1 MFILMPQKSLIFRRI
16 LYVIKHRR
24 NVFIYFSFVM
34 DQPSLKPEELA
45 RQKIDEMLRRAGWDI
60 VKRDEYSERFNAC
73 ALEEALLVG
82 NKEADYLLTLDGKA
96 IGVLEAKRKESSLG
110 NKVSDQVASYSAK
123 VPNWTQAWMDPLPF
137 LFKSNGEDLLFCDQ
151 RNIPDGEEAEFISLK
166 KMYTP
171 KELANLA
178 NLQSEFAK
186 MPAVPAVGPKGLRQC
201 QYDAISNLELNFKRG
216 KKKALIILAT
226 GSGKTFTA
234 CTAAYRLLNYTP
246 ARKVLFLVDRNNL
259 GKQAEGEFGTY
270 KLTQTGKPFID
281 EYGVVRLRSVDEIK
295 SDANNVVICTIQRLF
310 ATLTGQAYEDS
321 DDDESDLDS
330 STDQASG
337 NIDLPDD
344 LKLAKDTFDLIIVD
358 ECHRSIYGKWQ
369 QVLKYFNTARIV
381 GLTAT
386 PTEEAFAFFDKNTVV
401 KYDLDDS
408 IRDGVNVPA
417 RVYRIKTAVSDEGG
431 VIKSGEKYQ
440 KKLNADGSTQKKT
453 QKDEQEYS
461 NTDLDRSIVN
471 PAQIRLVV
479 EQYKESIYS
488 SLFPER
494 KKGDISDLTSLP
506 KTLFFAK
513 TDSHADNII
522 DEIEKVFKAEFAK
535 YGEEIPK
542 SFVQKITCKAGNADK
557 KINSF
562 RNDKDF
568 RIAVTVTLVATG
580 TDVKPLEILVF
591 MRDINSAVLY
601 TQMKGRGCR
610 TIDDEKLKLVTPN
623 APSKDC
629 FFLVDA
635 VGVTEHE
642 MVMPTGG
649 DGPQDHKV
657 LSLAKLME
665 RLAHGDVCDANLDL
679 FAGYLSKI
687 QNKADE
693 DDLVELNKLMAPEAL
708 YIFIKRIQDALGGKN
723 EFADTPL
730 PDFID
735 ISQPNN
741 ERKVLISAIIDN
753 SKARVKVNE
762 INKGFI
768 KILDEGTDT
777 VVYAGLSVDE
787 SGKYTEIFEKYIE
800 EHKDEIEALRII
812 YNSEDVAIT
821 YEMLLDLK
829 NKLHKFDPMLTTKN
843 LWGYYNTLS
852 NNGKLGSRK
861 VKKLEDSEVELLTDL
876 IQLVR
881 FAFQKEDT
889 LYSLQGTSAQRFELY
904 CGQNQRTLTA
914 DQKAIL
920 KKIAQFVIQNGCIS
934 NITLAKYNK
943 QLLMQVAPIW
953 GPENFNSEIQKLSKF
968 LFQ

>member
-1 MFILMPQKSLIFRRI
+1 MTPDF
-16 LYVIKHRR
+16 
-24 NVFIYFSFVM
+24 
-34 DQPSLKPEELA
+34 DSLKPEEQA
-45 RQKIDEMLRRAGWDI
+45 RVKIDEMLRRAGWDI

-73 ALEEALLVG
+73 AIEEALLVG
-82 NKEADYLLTLDGKA
+82 NKEADYLLVLDGKA

-110 NKVSDQVASYSAK
+110 NNVSDQVASYSAK
-123 VPNWTQAWMDPLPF
+123 VPNWTQAWMNPLPF
-137 LFKSNGEDLLFCDQ
+137 LFKSNGDDLLFCDQ
-151 RNIPDGEEAEFISLK
+151 REIATGDEPEFAPLK
-166 KMYTP
+166 KMKTP
-171 KELANLA
+171 KELAVEADLK
-178 NLQSEFAK
+178 SEFAK
-186 MPAVPAVGPKGLRQC
+186 MPAVPAAGPNGLRQC
-201 QYDAISNLELNFKRG
+201 QYDAISNLELSFKRG

-226 GSGKTFTA
+226 GAGKTFTA

-246 ARKVLFLVDRNNL
+246 ARRVLFLVDRNNL

-270 KLTQTGKPFID
+270 KLTETGKPFSD
-281 EYGVVRLRSVDEIK
+281 EYAVQRLHDVSEIEK
-295 SDANNVVICTIQRLF
+295 SNVVICTIQRLF

-321 DDDESDLDS
+321 DDDESDFDTGDAAQDKS
-330 STDQASG
+330 PVS
-337 NIDLPDD
+337 IDLPDD
-344 LKLAKDTFDLIIVD
+344 LKLAKNTFDLIVVD

-369 QVLKYFNTARIV
+369 KVLKYFDTARIV

-386 PTEEAFAFFDKNTVV
+386 PTDEAFAFFDKNTVV
-401 KYDLDDS
+401 NYDLDDS
-408 IRDGVNVPA
+408 IRDGVNVPS
-417 RVYRIKTAVSDEGG
+417 RVFSIKTEVSDEGG
-431 VIKSGEKYQ
+431 VIKSGERYE
-440 KKLNADGSTQKKT
+440 KKLNIDGSKQKKT
-453 QKDEQEYS
+453 QKEEQTYT
-461 NTDLDRSIVN
+461 NTDLDRSVVN
-471 PAQIRLVV
+471 PAQIQLVV
-479 EQYKESIYS
+479 QQYKESIYT
-488 SLFPER
+488 SLYPER
-494 KKGDISDLTSLP
+494 KRGDISDLTSLP

-513 TDSHADNII
+513 TDSHADNIVAA
-522 DEIEKVFKAEFAK
+522 IEKEFKAEFAK
-535 YGEEIPK
+535 YGETMPEH
-542 SFVQKITCKAGNADK
+542 FVQKITCKAGNTNK
-557 KINSF
+557 LIQNF

-623 APSKDC
+623 ATSKDC

-649 DGPQDHKV
+649 DGPQDHHV
-657 LSLAKLME
+657 LGLAKLME
-665 RLAHGDVCDANLDL
+665 RLAHGDVSDPNLDL

-693 DDLVELNKLMAPEAL
+693 DDLVELNKLMAPEGL

-723 EFADTPL
+723 EFEFHPL
-730 PDFID
+730 PEFKD
-735 ISQPNN
+735 ISLPNN
-741 ERKVLISAIIDN
+741 ERKDLVSAIIDN
-753 SKARVKVNE
+753 PKARAKVNE

-768 KILDEGTDT
+768 KILDEGTDA
-777 VVYAGLSVDE
+777 VVYAGFSVDE
-787 SGKYTEIFEKYIE
+787 SKNYTEIFEKYIKD
-800 EHKDEIEALRII
+800 HKDEVEALRII

-829 NKLHKFDPMLTTKN
+829 TKLHKHNPVLTTKN

-852 NNGKLGSRK
+852 NNGKLGNRK
-861 VKKLEDSEVELLTDL
+861 VKKLEETEVELLTDL

-889 LYSLQGTSAQRFELY
+889 LYSLQGLSAQRFELY
-904 CGQNQRTLTA
+904 CGQNQRPLTP

-953 GPENFNSEIQKLSKF
+953 GPENFNSEVQKLSKF

>member
-1 MFILMPQKSLIFRRI
+1 MT
-16 LYVIKHRR
+16 
-24 NVFIYFSFVM
+24 
-34 DQPSLKPEELA
+34 LKPEELA
-45 RQKIDEMLRRAGWDI
+45 RQKIDEMLRRAGWEI
-60 VKRDEYSERFNAC
+60 VKRDEYSERYNAC
-73 ALEEALLVG
+73 AIEEALMVG
-82 NKEADYLLTLDGKA
+82 NKEADYLLVLDGKA

-110 NKVSDQVASYSAK
+110 NNVSDQVATYSAK
-123 VPNWTQAWMDPLPF
+123 VPNWTQTWMKPLPF
-137 LFKSNGEDLLFCDQ
+137 LFKSNGDDLLFCDQ
-151 RNIPDGEEAEFISLK
+151 RDVAVGEEPEFISLK
-166 KMYTP
+166 KMKTP
-171 KELANLA
+171 KELAVEA
-178 NLQSEFAK
+178 NLKSEFAK

-201 QYDAISNLELNFKRG
+201 QYDAISNLELSFKRG

-226 GSGKTFTA
+226 GAGKTFTA

-246 ARKVLFLVDRNNL
+246 ARRVLFLVDRNNL

-270 KLTQTGKPFID
+270 KLTETGKPFSD
-281 EYGVVRLRSVDEIK
+281 EYAVQRLHDVSEIEK
-295 SDANNVVICTIQRLF
+295 SNVVICTIQRLF
-310 ATLTGQAYEDS
+310 AALTGQALNDS
-321 DDDESDLDS
+321 DDDESDFDTGDAAQGKS
-330 STDQASG
+330 PAS
-337 NIDLPDD
+337 IDLPDD
-344 LKLAKDTFDLIIVD
+344 LKLAKNTFDLIVVD

-369 QVLKYFNTARIV
+369 KVLKYFDTARIV

-386 PTEEAFAFFDKNTVV
+386 PTDEAFAFFDKNTVV
-401 KYDLDDS
+401 NYDLDDS
-408 IRDGVNVPA
+408 IRDGVNVPS
-417 RVYRIKTAVSDEGG
+417 RVFRIKTEVSDEGG
-431 VIKSGEKYQ
+431 VIKSGERYE
-440 KKLNADGSTQKKT
+440 KKLNIDGSKQRKT
-453 QKDEQEYS
+453 QKEEQTYT
-461 NTDLDRSIVN
+461 NTDLDRSVVN
-471 PAQIRLVV
+471 PAQIQLVV
-479 EQYKESIYS
+479 QQYKESIYT
-488 SLFPER
+488 SLYPER
-494 KKGDISDLTSLP
+494 KHGDISDLTSLP

-513 TDSHADNII
+513 TDSHADNIVAA
-522 DEIEKVFKAEFAK
+522 IEKEFKAEFAK
-535 YGEEIPK
+535 YGETMLEH
-542 SFVQKITCKAGNADK
+542 FVQKITCKAGNTNK
-557 KINSF
+557 LIQNF

-591 MRDINSAVLY
+591 MRDINSTVLY

-623 APSKDC
+623 ATSKDC

-649 DGPQDHKV
+649 DGPQDHHV
-657 LSLAKLME
+657 LGLAKLME
-665 RLAHGDVCDANLDL
+665 RLAHGDVCDPNLDL

-693 DDLVELNKLMAPEAL
+693 DDLVELNKLMAPDGL

-723 EFADTPL
+723 EFEFLPL
-730 PDFID
+730 PEFKD
-735 ISQPNN
+735 ISLPNN
-741 ERKVLISAIIDN
+741 ERKDLVSAIIDN
-753 SKARVKVNE
+753 PKVRAKVNE

-768 KILDEGTDT
+768 KILDEGTDA

-787 SGKYTEIFEKYIE
+787 SRNYTEIFEKYID
-800 EHKDEIEALRII
+800 EHKDEVEALRII

-829 NKLHKFDPMLTTKN
+829 NKLHKHNPVLTTKN

-852 NNGKLGSRK
+852 NNGKLGNRK
-861 VKKLEDSEVELLTDL
+861 VKKLEETEVELLTDL

-881 FAFQKEDT
+881 FAFQKEDS
-889 LYSLQGTSAQRFELY
+889 LYSLQGLSAQRFELY
-904 CGQNQRTLTA
+904 CGQNQRTLTD

-953 GPENFNSEIQKLSKF
+953 GPENFNSEVQKLSKF
-968 LFQ
+968 LFRNL

>member
-1 MFILMPQKSLIFRRI
+1 MTPDF
-16 LYVIKHRR
+16 
-24 NVFIYFSFVM
+24 
-34 DQPSLKPEELA
+34 DSLKPEEQA
-45 RQKIDEMLRRAGWDI
+45 RVKIDEMLRRAGWDI

-73 ALEEALLVG
+73 AIEEALMVG
-82 NKEADYLLTLDGKA
+82 NKEADYLLVLDGKA

-110 NKVSDQVASYSAK
+110 NKVSDQVASYSTK
-123 VPNWTQAWMDPLPF
+123 VPNWTQTWMKPLPF
-137 LFKSNGEDLLFCDQ
+137 LFKSNGDDLLFCDQ
-151 RNIPDGEEAEFISLK
+151 RDVAVGEEPEFISLK
-166 KMYTP
+166 KMKTP
-171 KELANLA
+171 KELAVEA
-178 NLQSEFAK
+178 NLKSEFAK
-186 MPAVPAVGPKGLRQC
+186 MPAVPAAGPNGLRQC
-201 QYDAISNLELNFKRG
+201 QYDAISNLELSFKRG

-226 GSGKTFTA
+226 GAGKTFTA

-246 ARKVLFLVDRNNL
+246 ARRVLFLVDRNNL

-270 KLTQTGKPFID
+270 KLTETGKPFSD
-281 EYGVVRLRSVDEIK
+281 EYAVQRLHDVSEIEK
-295 SDANNVVICTIQRLF
+295 SNVIICTIQRLF
-310 ATLTGQAYEDS
+310 AALTGQALNDS
-321 DDDESDLDS
+321 DDDESDFDTGDAAQDKS
-330 STDQASG
+330 PVS
-337 NIDLPDD
+337 IDLPDD
-344 LKLAKDTFDLIIVD
+344 LKLAKNTFDLIVVD

-369 QVLKYFNTARIV
+369 KVLKYFDTARIV

-386 PTEEAFAFFDKNTVV
+386 PTDEAFAFFDKNTVV
-401 KYDLDDS
+401 NYDLDDS
-408 IRDGVNVPA
+408 IRDGVNVPS
-417 RVYRIKTAVSDEGG
+417 RVFRIKTEVSDEGG
-431 VIKSGEKYQ
+431 VIKSGERYE
-440 KKLNADGSTQKKT
+440 KKRNIDGSKEKKT
-453 QKDEQEYS
+453 QKEEQTYT
-461 NTDLDRSIVN
+461 NTDLDRSVVN
-471 PAQIRLVV
+471 PAQIQLVV
-479 EQYKESIYS
+479 QQYKESIYT
-488 SLFPER
+488 SLYPER
-494 KKGDISDLTSLP
+494 KRGDISDLTSLP

-513 TDSHADNII
+513 TDSHADNIVAA
-522 DEIEKVFKAEFAK
+522 IEKEFKAEFAK
-535 YGEEIPK
+535 YGETMPEH
-542 SFVQKITCKAGNADK
+542 FVQKITCKAGNSNK
-557 KINSF
+557 LIQNF

-623 APSKDC
+623 ATSKDC

-649 DGPQDHKV
+649 DGPQDHHV
-657 LSLAKLME
+657 LGLAKLME
-665 RLAHGDVCDANLDL
+665 RLAHGDVCDPNLDL

-693 DDLVELNKLMAPEAL
+693 DDLVELNKLMAPDGL

-723 EFADTPL
+723 EFEFHPL
-730 PDFID
+730 PEFKD

-741 ERKVLISAIIDN
+741 ERKDLVSAIIDN
-753 SKARVKVNE
+753 PKARAKVNE

-768 KILDEGTDT
+768 KILDEGTDA
-777 VVYAGLSVDE
+777 VVYAGFSVDE
-787 SGKYTEIFEKYIE
+787 SKNYTEIFEKYIKD
-800 EHKDEIEALRII
+800 HKDEVEALRII

-829 NKLHKFDPMLTTKN
+829 TKLHKHNAVLTTKN

-852 NNGKLGSRK
+852 NNGKLGNRK
-861 VKKLEDSEVELLTDL
+861 VKKLEETEVELLTDL

-881 FAFQKEDT
+881 FAFQKEDS
-889 LYSLQGTSAQRFELY
+889 LYSLQGLSAQRFELY
-904 CGQNQRTLTA
+904 CGQNQRPLT
-914 DQKAIL
+914 DGQKAIL

-953 GPENFNSEIQKLSKF
+953 GPENFNSEVQKLSKF
-968 LFQ
+968 LFRNL

>member
-1 MFILMPQKSLIFRRI
+1 MS
-16 LYVIKHRR
+16 
-24 NVFIYFSFVM
+24 M
-34 DQPSLKPEELA
+34 DSLKPEELA

-60 VKRDEYSERFNAC
+60 VKRNEYSERYNAC
-73 ALEEALLVG
+73 ALEEALMVG

-123 VPNWTQAWMDPLPF
+123 VPNWQQAWMKPLPF
-137 LFKSNGEDLLFCDQ
+137 LFKSNGDDLLFCDQ
-151 RNIPDGEEAEFISLK
+151 RNVPDGEEAVFTSLK
-166 KMYTP
+166 KMFTP

-178 NLQSEFAK
+178 NLDSEFAK
-186 MPAVPAVGPKGLRQC
+186 MPAIPAVGPKGLRQC
-201 QYDAISNLELNFKRG
+201 QYDAISNLELNFKRK

-226 GSGKTFTA
+226 GAGKTFTA
-234 CTAAYRLLNYTP
+234 CTAAYRMLNYTP
-246 ARKVLFLVDRNNL
+246 ARRVLFLVDRNNL

-270 KLTQTGKPFID
+270 KLTETGKAFSD
-281 EYGVVRLRSVDEIK
+281 EYAVQRLHDVSEIEK
-295 SDANNVVICTIQRLF
+295 SNVVICTIQRLF
-310 ATLTGQAYEDS
+310 AALTGQALNDS
-321 DDDESDLDS
+321 DDDESDFDS
-330 STDQASG
+330 GDAAQDKSPA

-344 LKLAKDTFDLIIVD
+344 LKLAKNTFDLIIVD

-369 QVLKYFNTARIV
+369 KVLKYFDTARIV

-386 PTEEAFAFFDKNTVV
+386 PTPEAEAFFDKNKVV
-401 KYDLDDS
+401 NYDLEDS

-417 RVYRIKTAVSDEGG
+417 RVYRIKTAVSNDGG
-431 VIKSGEKYQ
+431 IIKSGERYE
-440 KKLNADGSTQKKT
+440 KKLNIDGSVQKKT
-453 QKDEQEYS
+453 QKEDQEYS
-461 NTDLDRSIVN
+461 NTDLDHSVVN

-479 EQYKESIYS
+479 EEYKRAIYE

-494 KKGDISDLTSLP
+494 KGSDELQNWKNIP

-522 DEIEKVFKAEFAK
+522 AEIEKVFSKEFEK
-535 YGEEIPK
+535 FGEKLPK
-542 SFVQKITCKAGNADK
+542 GFIRKITCKAGDSDNRIK
-557 KINSF
+557 SF
-562 RNDKDF
+562 RNDKEF

-591 MRDINSAVLY
+591 MRDIMSPVLY

-623 APSKDC
+623 ATSKDC
-629 FFLVDA
+629 FYLVDA

-642 MVMPTGG
+642 MHLLPSAGT
-649 DGPQDHKV
+649 DAESNHV
-657 LSLAKLME
+657 LGLSRLME
-665 RLAHGDVCDANLDL
+665 RLAHGEIPDEHLDL
-679 FAGYLSKI
+679 FAGYLSKVL
-687 QNKADE
+687 NKADQ
-693 DDLVELNKLMAPEAL
+693 DDLKELNKLMEPDAL
-708 YIFIKRIQDALGGKN
+708 YFFVKRIQDAVAGKN
-723 EFADTPL
+723 EFENNPL
-730 PDFID
+730 PPYNSIHE
-735 ISQPNN
+735 PNT
-741 ERKVLISAIIDN
+741 ERKELVSVIIDN
-753 SKARVKVNE
+753 KKAREKVVE

-829 NKLHKFDPMLTTKN
+829 NKLHKHDPVLTTKN

-881 FAFQKEDT
+881 FAFLKEDT
-889 LYSLQGTSAQRFELY
+889 LYSLQGPSAQRFELY
-904 CGQNQRTLTA
+904 CGQNQRPLTA

-943 QLLMQVAPIW
+943 RLLMQVAPIW

>member
-1 MFILMPQKSLIFRRI
+1 MTQ
-16 LYVIKHRR
+16 
-24 NVFIYFSFVM
+24 
-34 DQPSLKPEELA
+34 DSLKPEELA

-73 ALEEALLVG
+73 AIEEALMVG
-82 NKEADYLLTLDGKA
+82 NKEADYLLVLDGKA
-96 IGVLEAKRKESSLG
+96 IGVLEAKRMESSLG
-110 NKVSDQVASYSAK
+110 NKVSEQVTTYSAK
-123 VPNWTQAWMDPLPF
+123 LPNWTQAWMNPLPF
-137 LFKSNGEDLLFCDQ
+137 LFKSNGDDLLFCDQ
-151 RNIPDGEEAEFISLK
+151 REIATGDEPEFTSLK
-166 KMYTP
+166 KMKTP
-171 KELANLA
+171 KELAVEA
-178 NLQSEFAK
+178 NLKSEFAK
-186 MPAVPAVGPKGLRQC
+186 MPAVPAAGPNGLRQC
-201 QYDAISNLELNFKRG
+201 QYDAISNLELSFKRG

-226 GSGKTFTA
+226 GAGKTFTA

-246 ARKVLFLVDRNNL
+246 ARRVLFLVDRNNL

-270 KLTQTGKPFID
+270 KLTETGKPFSD
-281 EYGVVRLRSVDEIK
+281 EYAVQRLHDVSEIEK
-295 SDANNVVICTIQRLF
+295 SNVVICTIQRLF
-310 ATLTGQAYEDS
+310 AALTGQALNDS
-321 DDDESDLDS
+321 DDDESDFDTGDAAQDKS
-330 STDQASG
+330 PVS
-337 NIDLPDD
+337 IDLPDD
-344 LKLAKDTFDLIIVD
+344 LKLAKNTFDLIVVD

-369 QVLKYFNTARIV
+369 KVLKYFDTARIV

-386 PTEEAFAFFDKNTVV
+386 PTDEAFAFFDKNTVV
-401 KYDLDDS
+401 NYDLDDS
-408 IRDGVNVPA
+408 IRDGVNVPS
-417 RVYRIKTAVSDEGG
+417 RVFRIKTEVSDEGG
-431 VIKSGEKYQ
+431 VIKSGERYE
-440 KKLNADGSTQKKT
+440 KKLNIDGSKQKKT
-453 QKDEQEYS
+453 QKEEQAYT
-461 NTDLDRSIVN
+461 NTDLDRSVVN
-471 PAQIRLVV
+471 PAQIQLVV
-479 EQYKESIYS
+479 QQYKESIYT
-488 SLFPER
+488 SLYPER
-494 KKGDISDLTSLP
+494 KRGDISDLTSLP

-522 DEIEKVFKAEFAK
+522 SAIEKEFKAEFAN
-535 YGEEIPK
+535 YGETMPEH
-542 SFVQKITCKAGNADK
+542 FVQKITCKAGNTNK
-557 KINSF
+557 LIQNF

-591 MRDINSAVLY
+591 MRDINSLVLY

-623 APSKDC
+623 ATSKDY
-629 FFLVDA
+629 FFLIDA

-649 DGPQDHKV
+649 DGPQDHHV
-657 LSLAKLME
+657 LGLAKLME
-665 RLAHGDVCDANLDL
+665 RLAHGDVCDPNLDL

-693 DDLVELNKLMAPEAL
+693 DDLVELNKLMAPDGL

-723 EFADTPL
+723 EFEFHPL
-730 PDFID
+730 PEFKD

-741 ERKVLISAIIDN
+741 ERKELVSAIIDN
-753 SKARVKVNE
+753 LKARAKVNE

-768 KILDEGTDT
+768 KILDEGTDA
-777 VVYAGLSVDE
+777 VVYAGFSVDE
-787 SGKYTEIFEKYIE
+787 SKNYTEIFEKYIE
-800 EHKDEIEALRII
+800 DHKDEVEALRII

-829 NKLHKFDPMLTTKN
+829 TKLHKHNPVLTTKN

-852 NNGKLGSRK
+852 NNGKLGNRK
-861 VKKLEDSEVELLTDL
+861 VKKLEETEVELLTDL

-881 FAFQKEDT
+881 FAFQKEDS
-889 LYSLQGTSAQRFELY
+889 LYSLQGLSAQRFELY
-904 CGQNQRTLTA
+904 CGQNQRTLTD

-953 GPENFNSEIQKLSKF
+953 GPENFNSEVQKLSKF
-968 LFQ
+968 LFRNL

>member
-1 MFILMPQKSLIFRRI
+1 MTPDF
-16 LYVIKHRR
+16 
-24 NVFIYFSFVM
+24 
-34 DQPSLKPEELA
+34 DSLKPEELA
-45 RQKIDEMLRRAGWDI
+45 REKIDEMLRRAGWDI

-73 ALEEALLVG
+73 AIEEALMVG
-82 NKEADYLLTLDGKA
+82 NKEADYLLVLDGKA

-110 NKVSDQVASYSAK
+110 NKVSEQVATYSAK
-123 VPNWTQAWMDPLPF
+123 LPNWTQAWMKPLPF
-137 LFKSNGEDLLFCDQ
+137 LFKSNGDDLLFCDQ
-151 RNIPDGEEAEFISLK
+151 RDVATGDEPEFSALK
-166 KMYTP
+166 KMKTP
-171 KELANLA
+171 KELAVEA
-178 NLQSEFAK
+178 NLHSEFAK

-201 QYDAISNLELNFKRG
+201 QYDAISNLELSFKRG

-226 GSGKTFTA
+226 GAGKTFTA

-246 ARKVLFLVDRNNL
+246 ARRVLFLVDRNNL

-270 KLTQTGKPFID
+270 KLTETGKPFSD
-281 EYGVVRLRSVDEIK
+281 EYAVQRLHDVSEIEK
-295 SDANNVVICTIQRLF
+295 SNVVICTIQRLF
-310 ATLTGQAYEDS
+310 AALTGQALNDS
-321 DDDESDLDS
+321 DDDESDFDTGDAAQDKS
-330 STDQASG
+330 PAS
-337 NIDLPDD
+337 IDLPDD
-344 LKLAKDTFDLIIVD
+344 LKLAKNTFDLIVVD

-369 QVLKYFNTARIV
+369 KVLKYFDTARIV

-401 KYDLDDS
+401 NYDLDDS
-408 IRDGVNVPA
+408 IRDGVNVPS
-417 RVYRIKTAVSDEGG
+417 RVFRIKTEVSDEGG
-431 VIKSGEKYQ
+431 VIKSGERYE
-440 KKLNADGSTQKKT
+440 KKLNIDGSKQKKT
-453 QKDEQEYS
+453 QKEEQTYT
-461 NTDLDRSIVN
+461 NTDLDRSVVN

-479 EQYKESIYS
+479 QQYKESVYT
-488 SLFPER
+488 SLYPER
-494 KKGDISDLTSLP
+494 KHGDISDLTSLP

-513 TDSHADNII
+513 TDSHADNIVAA
-522 DEIEKVFKAEFAK
+522 IEKEFKAEFAK
-535 YGEEIPK
+535 YGETMPEH
-542 SFVQKITCKAGNADK
+542 FVQKITCKAGNTNK
-557 KINSF
+557 LIQNF

-623 APSKDC
+623 ATSKDC

-649 DGPQDHKV
+649 DGPQDHHV
-657 LSLAKLME
+657 LGLSKLME
-665 RLAHGDVCDANLDL
+665 RLAHGDVSDPNLDL

-693 DDLVELNKLMAPEAL
+693 DDLVELNKLMAPEGL

-723 EFADTPL
+723 EFEFHPL
-730 PDFID
+730 PEFKD
-735 ISQPNN
+735 ISLPNN
-741 ERKVLISAIIDN
+741 ERKDLVSAIIDN
-753 SKARVKVNE
+753 PKARAKVNE

-768 KILDEGTDT
+768 KILDEGTDA
-777 VVYAGLSVDE
+777 VVYAGFSVDE
-787 SGKYTEIFEKYIE
+787 SKNYTEIFEKYIKD
-800 EHKDEIEALRII
+800 HKDEVEALRII

-829 NKLHKFDPMLTTKN
+829 TKLHKHNPVLTTKN

-852 NNGKLGSRK
+852 NNGKLGNRK
-861 VKKLEDSEVELLTDL
+861 VKKLEETEVELLTDL

-889 LYSLQGTSAQRFELY
+889 LYSLQGLSAQRFELY
-904 CGQNQRTLTA
+904 CGQNQRPLT
-914 DQKAIL
+914 DGQKAIL

-953 GPENFNSEIQKLSKF
+953 GPENFNSEVQKLSKF

>member
-1 MFILMPQKSLIFRRI
+1 MTLDF
-16 LYVIKHRR
+16 
-24 NVFIYFSFVM
+24 
-34 DQPSLKPEELA
+34 DSLKPEEQA
-45 RQKIDEMLRRAGWDI
+45 RVKIDEMLRRAGWDI

-73 ALEEALLVG
+73 AIEEALMVG
-82 NKEADYLLTLDGKA
+82 NKEADYLLVLDGKA

-123 VPNWTQAWMDPLPF
+123 VPNWTQTWMKPLPF
-137 LFKSNGEDLLFCDQ
+137 LFKSNGDDLLFCDQ
-151 RNIPDGEEAEFISLK
+151 RDVAVGEEPEFTSLK
-166 KMYTP
+166 KMKTP
-171 KELANLA
+171 KELAVEA
-178 NLQSEFAK
+178 NLKSEFAK
-186 MPAVPAVGPKGLRQC
+186 MPAVPAAGPNGLRQC
-201 QYDAISNLELNFKRG
+201 QYDAISNLELSFKRG

-226 GSGKTFTA
+226 GAGKTFTA

-246 ARKVLFLVDRNNL
+246 ARRVLFLVDRNNP

-270 KLTQTGKPFID
+270 KLTETGKPFSD
-281 EYGVVRLRSVDEIK
+281 EYAVQRLHDVSEIEK
-295 SDANNVVICTIQRLF
+295 SNVVICTIQRLF
-310 ATLTGQAYEDS
+310 AALTGQALNDS
-321 DDDESDLDS
+321 DDDESDFDTGDAAQDKS
-330 STDQASG
+330 PAS
-337 NIDLPDD
+337 IDLPDD
-344 LKLAKDTFDLIIVD
+344 LKLAKNTFDLIVVD

-369 QVLKYFNTARIV
+369 KVLKYFDTARIV

-401 KYDLDDS
+401 NYDLDDS
-408 IRDGVNVPA
+408 IRDGVNVPS
-417 RVYRIKTAVSDEGG
+417 RVFRIKTEVSDEGG
-431 VIKSGEKYQ
+431 VIKSGERYE
-440 KKLNADGSTQKKT
+440 KKLNIDGSKQKKT
-453 QKDEQEYS
+453 QKEEQAYT
-461 NTDLDRSIVN
+461 NTDLDRSVVN
-471 PAQIRLVV
+471 PAQIQLVV
-479 EQYKESIYS
+479 QQYKESIYT
-488 SLFPER
+488 SLYPER
-494 KKGDISDLTSLP
+494 KRGDISDLTSLP

-513 TDSHADNII
+513 TDSHADNIVAA
-522 DEIEKVFKAEFAK
+522 IEKEFKAEFAK
-535 YGEEIPK
+535 YGETMPEH
-542 SFVQKITCKAGNADK
+542 FVQKITCKAGNSNK
-557 KINSF
+557 LIQNF

-623 APSKDC
+623 ATSKDC

-649 DGPQDHKV
+649 DGPQDHHV
-657 LSLAKLME
+657 LGLAKLME
-665 RLAHGDVCDANLDL
+665 RLAHGDVSDPNLDL

-693 DDLVELNKLMAPEAL
+693 DDLVELNKLMAPDGL

-723 EFADTPL
+723 EFEFHPL
-730 PDFID
+730 PEFKD

-741 ERKVLISAIIDN
+741 ERKDLVSAIIDN
-753 SKARVKVNE
+753 PKARAKVNE

-768 KILDEGTDT
+768 KILDEGTDA
-777 VVYAGLSVDE
+777 VVYAGFSVDE
-787 SGKYTEIFEKYIE
+787 SKNYTEIFEKYIKD
-800 EHKDEIEALRII
+800 HKDEVEALRII

-829 NKLHKFDPMLTTKN
+829 TKLHKHNPVLTTKN

-852 NNGKLGSRK
+852 NNGKLGNRK
-861 VKKLEDSEVELLTDL
+861 VKKLEETEVELLTDL

-881 FAFQKEDT
+881 FASQKEDT
-889 LYSLQGTSAQRFELY
+889 LYSLQGLSAQRFELY
-904 CGQNQRTLTA
+904 CGQNQRPLTP

-953 GPENFNSEIQKLSKF
+953 GPENFNSEVQKLSKF
-968 LFQ
+968 LFRNL